1 MSGYYGDCW
10 ILYMAML
17 ERMDGLPKRVLKI
30 GITNAKDP
38 LYRLEYRG
46 DDEPYPITN
55 YFQDITIIKT
65 KEYKTKEEAER
76 NERRIMGMV
85 KRKFKSPY
93 FHDWLEKDRIS
104 GITEMR
110 TWRDEEAEY
119 VKVIL

>member
-1 MSGYYGDCW
+1 MSDYYGDCW

-30 GITNAKDP
+30 GITNAKHP

-46 DDEPYPITN
+46 ADEPYPITN

-65 KEYKTKEEAER
+65 KEFKTKEEAEK
-76 NERRIMGMV
+76 NERRVMGMV

-93 FHDWLEKDRIS
+93 FHDWLEEDRIS